1 MQRTFDAVLNKPTNK
16 YFRPVNDFFALLTII
31 SVFGIVLETVPEL
44 RQYEIVFGA
53 IEYVAV
59 AFFTFEYLARLY
71 AAKKKW
77 RYVFSFFGIIDLL
90 SIVPSFIG
98 LINLTFLKS
107 ARVLRIL
114 RLLRMLRLAKIAR
127 LRRKPLADAE
137 HDESIYK
144 INIQIY
150 FTALFSAILALG
162 ALIYIIEAPHQ
173 SFNSIPAG
181 MMWAAE
187 VILGGGITTNYPET
201 LAGQILG
208 LFARFIGLALLGVLI
223 HVIGHLL
230 KRWLF
235 GEK

>member
-1 MQRTFDAVLNKPTNK
+1 MQRTLDAVFNKPTNK

-31 SVFGIVLETVPEL
+31 SVLGIVLETVPEL
-44 RQYEIVFGA
+44 QQYEVAFNA

-59 AFFTFEYLARLY
+59 AFFTFEYLTRLY

-77 RYVFSFFGIIDLL
+77 RYVFSFFGIVDLL
-90 SIVPSFIG
+90 AILPSFIG

-127 LRRKPLADAE
+127 LRRPLVDAE
-137 HDESIYK
+137 HHESIYR

-150 FTALFSAILALG
+150 FTALFTTILGLG
-162 ALIYIIEAPHQ
+162 ALIYLIEAPHQ

-201 LAGQILG
+201 LAGQVLG
-208 LFARFIGLALLGVLI
+208 LFARFVGLALLGVLI